1 MTHSHAEKI
10 MMERGL
16 KLSESMHIS
25 NLNWRTP
32 VHGHRAPP
40 KPSFCQS
47 LFWRPNF
54 LARAFFMRR
63 ASCLPCCTHSLS
75 KKRPY
80 EASLWIR
87 YSSKRPCEWET
98 TGSLG
103 VGGYGSTFRRST
115 FFSHMYLPGI
125 SDYLWPESIRLHVRP
140 RKRPCRHDRNFF
152 CETPHEMARNRHFQ
166 SFLRASFFQ
175 FLSFLFHH

>member
-1 MTHSHAEKI
+1 MNSRLLWCMEQQNRNKLLTRIMTHSHAEKI

-25 NLNWRTP
+25 NLNRRTP

-63 ASCLPCCTHSLS
+63 ASHLPCCNPSLS

-80 EASLWIR
+80 EASLWVR
-87 YSSKRPCEWET
+87 YSSKRPCARET
-98 TGSLG
+98 TSSGGTQGRQVPYSLY
-103 VGGYGSTFRRST
+103 VVMSQSVL
-115 FFSHMYLPGI
+115 SHVQGRKKHEPVLL
-125 SDYLWPESIRLHVRP
+125 SVRQ
-140 RKRPCRHDRNFF
+140 KKQ
-152 CETPHEMARNRHFQ
+152 T
-166 SFLRASFFQ
+166 
-175 FLSFLFHH
+175 